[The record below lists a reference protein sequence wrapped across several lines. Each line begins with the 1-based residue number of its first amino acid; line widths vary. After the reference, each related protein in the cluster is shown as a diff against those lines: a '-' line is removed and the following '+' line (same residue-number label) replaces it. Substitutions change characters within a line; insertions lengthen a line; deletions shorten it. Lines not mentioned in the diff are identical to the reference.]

1 MALAERSLLSSAGV
15 LMPLNRPK
23 RMTRTPPRVRGH
35 AAEGTAATYW
45 EWSKTNAPKFARP
58 GRRPVPKGK
67 ARFMAG
73 RDGTPLGRHVTRHD
87 INQQLATDEH
97 ARRLG
102 FRVPSHRPSTADLAN
117 EGSLFL
123 PGQRVVKKRRSPSR
137 RGRAQTPD
145 ASQLSRSDSGVTDHS
160 LDYMLSEISFNGTRS
175 EFLPPSAPFSFM
187 VPSGPLERER
197 MRPHS
202 AASHDPTDG
211 IYDLPRWP
219 AHQLGGLEASGTY
232 PSPERSGQEPTRPPS
247 RERLESLA
255 KAMRGPQGMH
265 EIQALKIE
273 AQLAEELKAQ
283 SIHKDKKPPS
293 KERLESFAKPLPH
306 KQGAKY
312 VKPVEVKWKPP
323 KRKTRQQQASATSS
337 STGVAEQRVLEVK
350 TVDGMEL
357 TQVVTKPVQQPGVS
371 GEAKLPATSY
381 PDRDMTAVSAR
392 LMLTFFPAI
401 ATPQQR
407 LRRILGC
414 RCAGRK
420 SGTGERD

>member
-23 RMTRTPPRVRGH
+23 RMMSNPPRVRGD
-35 AAEGTAATYW
+35 ATEGTAATYW

-67 ARFMAG
+67 ARFMPG
-73 RDGTPLGRHVTRHD
+73 RDGTPLGRHITRHD
-87 INQQLATDEH
+87 INQQLATDDH

-102 FRVPSHRPSTADLAN
+102 FQVPSHRPSTADLAK

-123 PGQRVVKKRRSPSR
+123 PGQLTVQKRRSPSR
-137 RGRAQTPD
+137 RGRARTPD
-145 ASQLSRSDSGVTDHS
+145 SGLTDYT
-160 LDYMLSEISFNGTRS
+160 LDYMVSEISFNGTRS

-187 VPSGPLERER
+187 APSGPLERER

-219 AHQLGGLEASGTY
+219 AFQLGGLELSGTY
-232 PSPERSGQEPTRPPS
+232 PPPERSRQEPTRPPS

-265 EIQALKIE
+265 EIKAAKIE
-273 AQLAEELKAQ
+273 AQLAEELNAQ

-312 VKPVEVKWKPP
+312 VKPVEVRWKPP
-323 KRKTRQQQASATSS
+323 KRKTRHQQASAMSP

-350 TVDGMEL
+350 TVDGMKL
-357 TQVVTKPVQQPGVS
+357 TQVVTKPVQQSGVS
-371 GEAKLPATSY
+371 DEAKLPAASY
-381 PDRDMTAVSAR
+381 PDRDMTAVGAR
-392 LMLTFFPAI
+392 LMLTFLAI
-401 ATPQQR
+401 ATLQQR
-407 LRRILGC
+407 LTRILDG
-414 RCAGRK
+414 
-420 SGTGERD
+420 